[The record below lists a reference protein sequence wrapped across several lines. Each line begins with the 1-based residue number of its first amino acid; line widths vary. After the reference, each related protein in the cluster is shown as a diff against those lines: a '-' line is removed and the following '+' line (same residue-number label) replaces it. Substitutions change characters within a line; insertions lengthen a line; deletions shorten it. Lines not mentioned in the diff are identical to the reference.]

1 MEIKGKVISGTHKGT
16 YFMSLDVYQDE
27 FREKLKFKPY
37 PGTLNLEISEECAR
51 EISKMQDKMGVIEGT
66 DNYGDV
72 KFLPAKLSEVVDGAI
87 LFPVRTQHAPEIL
100 EFVAQ
105 KNLRSKLKLNDGDE
119 VILEIN

>member
-72 KFLPAKLSEVVDGAI
+72 KFLPAKLNRVIEGAI
-87 LFPVRTQHAPEIL
+87 LFPIKTQHAPEIL

-105 KNLRSKLKLNDGDE
+105 ENLRSKLKLDDGDE
-119 VILEIN
+119 VTLEIN

>member
-1 MEIKGKVISGTHKGT
+1 MEIKGKVISGTHKGN

-72 KFLPAKLSEVVDGAI
+72 KFLPAKLNEAIDGAI
-87 LFPVRTQHAPEIL
+87 LFPIKTQHAPEIL
-100 EFVAQ
+100 EFVAHE
-105 KNLRSKLKLNDGDE
+105 NLRSKLKLNDGDE

>member
-51 EISKMQDKMGVIEGT
+51 EISKM
-66 DNYGDV
+66 
-72 KFLPAKLSEVVDGAI
+72 
-87 LFPVRTQHAPEIL
+87 
-100 EFVAQ
+100 
-105 KNLRSKLKLNDGDE
+105 
-119 VILEIN
+119 